1 MEKEK
6 IVKII
11 NKALLDIQKMKK
23 LTLKLKKSIKYHT
36 YRRTDGKN
44 KNL

>member
-6 IVKII
+6 IIKII
-11 NKALLDIQKMKK
+11 NKALSDVKRMKD
-23 LTLKLKKSIKYHT
+23 LTLQLEKSIKYNT
-36 YRRTDGKN
+36 YRRINGRN

>member
-6 IVKII
+6 IIKVI
-11 NKALLDIQKMKK
+11 NKALSDIQKMKK
-23 LTLKLKKSIKYHT
+23 LTLELEKSIKYHT
-36 YRRTDGKN
+36 YRRTDDKK

>member
-6 IVKII
+6 IIKVI
-11 NKALLDIQKMKK
+11 NKALSDIQKMKK
-23 LTLKLKKSIKYHT
+23 LTLELEKSIKYHT
-36 YRRTDGKN
+36 YRRADGKN